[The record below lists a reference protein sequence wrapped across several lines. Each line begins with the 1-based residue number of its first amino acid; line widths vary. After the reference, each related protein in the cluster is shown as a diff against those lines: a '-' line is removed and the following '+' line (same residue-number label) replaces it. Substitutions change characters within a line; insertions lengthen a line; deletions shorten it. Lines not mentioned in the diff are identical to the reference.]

1 MALMGYR
8 PRDNN
13 IRYVTGCHTKSVRL
27 KTDKSAISDPQTH
40 TGAVMYCALLCGLDA
55 M

>member
-8 PRDNN
+8 ARDNN